1 LGFIYW
7 RIKGIGALETHVLFI
22 YRYIEL
28 RPTCRAFDGFEFALR
43 WQCCER
49 LLLAGKKADR
59 TWKRF
64 MRPEVMPPINEP
76 LDVHSRSA
84 GRFQMVH
91 KDVEKCGVLH
101 RDLRRAVMAS

>member
-1 LGFIYW
+1 MS
-7 RIKGIGALETHVLFI
+7 HSSFI

-28 RPTCRAFDGFEFALR
+28 RPASRTFDGFEFALR
-43 WQCCER
+43 WKRCQR

-64 MRPEVMPPINEP
+64 MWSQAMPPVNEP
-76 LDVHSRSA
+76 LDVQSPSA
-84 GRFQMVH
+84 GRFQVVH

-101 RDLRRAVMAS
+101 